1 MKISELMQR
10 EVVTVTP
17 SATLKEAATLLTQ
30 HRISGLPV
38 VEADGRLVG
47 VVSEADILR
56 KEDGLPLE
64 LSGFFG
70 RLLEDAY
77 GDQERYDARTVEQAM
92 TPTPITI
99 SPSADVVEA
108 ARLMTTHHVNR
119 LPVVDRD
126 RLVGI
131 VSRADLVRAFQ
142 RDDEA
147 IEREIADDVLLSTLW
162 IEPGSV
168 EVTVE
173 DGVVSLAGRVETK
186 TIAEIVAAYVR
197 RVPGVVAVESS
208 LEWGFDD
215 LARRRRTFAGRAPR
229 RG

>member
-10 EVVTVTP
+10 EVVTVAA

-38 VEADGRLVG
+38 VGPDGGLVG

-56 KEDGLPLE
+56 KEDGLALE
-64 LSGFFG
+64 LSGFLG

-77 GDQERYDARTVEQAM
+77 GDKQRFEARTVEQAM
-92 TPTPITI
+92 TAPPITV
-99 SPSADVVEA
+99 SSSADVVEA
-108 ARLMTTHHVNR
+108 ARLMTTQHVNR
-119 LPVVDRD
+119 LPVVDRH

-147 IEREIADDVLLSTLW
+147 IGREIADDVLLSTLW
-162 IEPGSV
+162 IEPASV
-168 EVTVE
+168 EVTVD
-173 DGVVSLAGRVETK
+173 DGVVTLAGRVETK

-208 LEWGFDD
+208 LEWGSDD
-215 LARRRRTFAGRAPR
+215 LARRRRTFAGRVPR
-229 RG
+229 RR